1 MGPTLSREPPSR
13 KLGTWGAAVPC
24 FWDRSESVSA
34 LTINLPG
41 QSDEYSKMRV
51 PLCAISHAYWGPHT
65 WHDIL
70 EVVAWSF
77 CGSIM
82 VGTLRRGT
90 TSDLGLIHA
99 MVIFATKKDWPR
111 LARPCMGEEPCQ
123 SAQGIGSFS
132 QRPMACHY
140 GTLVKESVGIAAAL
154 KKRPIM
160 V

>member
-1 MGPTLSREPPSR
+1 MPIGVLIHGTIFLRWF
-13 KLGTWGAAVPC
+13 LGA
-24 FWDRSESVSA
+24 
-34 LTINLPG
+34 
-41 QSDEYSKMRV
+41 
-51 PLCAISHAYWGPHT
+51 
-65 WHDIL
+65 
-70 EVVAWSF
+70 F

-90 TSDLGLIHA
+90 TSDLGLIQP
-99 MVIFATKKDWPR
+99 MVIFATKKDWTR

-123 SAQGIGSFS
+123 SAEGIGSFS